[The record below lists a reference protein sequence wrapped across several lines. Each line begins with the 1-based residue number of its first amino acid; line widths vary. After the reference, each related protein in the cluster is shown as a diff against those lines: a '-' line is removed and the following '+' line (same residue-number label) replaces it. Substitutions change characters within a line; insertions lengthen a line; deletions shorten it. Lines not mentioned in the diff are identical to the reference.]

1 MLDKIRDGAQS
12 AIAKIILVLVILSFA
27 FAGVSSYLGRSSQS
41 AAATVNGED
50 ISQAELEKAYQ
61 NEKNRLQQQLG
72 DMFDALSGNDA
83 YLANVKQGVLQR
95 LIAQRLL
102 DQAAKDLGLRVSDE
116 QIKESIRNE
125 PAFQVDG
132 QFNNDRYL
140 ALLQQLGFTPSSFR
154 ETMRADMSR
163 SQLINALI
171 GSEFV
176 LKGEASQLAKLQAQT
191 RDIRLLKVDS
201 EPFLGD
207 VKVTD
212 DELKQFYDANPD
224 QFQRPEMVSLEYVEL
239 SAKALADKINVS
251 DADAQ
256 AYYDEHKAEYKT
268 VEKRLAAHILI
279 TGDDAAAKA
288 KAEAIYKQLQD
299 GADFAALAKQDSKD
313 KLSAEK
319 GGELGWFEPGV
330 MDPEFD
336 KALFALKK
344 GEYSD
349 VVQTSYG
356 FHIIKVLDIQPS
368 VIAAFADVKDKIL
381 DKLKMDKA
389 VNQFYGL
396 QQKLS
401 DTSYEV
407 PDTLA
412 EAAKAVDATVK
423 STELFSRD
431 SAPAP
436 FNEPAILKAAFS
448 SDVLSGMN
456 SNMLEVGSN
465 DVMVI
470 RLKKHQPAGL
480 MGFDE
485 VKADIEKRLKQ
496 QKANELAKAKA
507 DELKGKLQQGASD
520 LALESRSAVTRTARD
535 IDPAVVSKAFEMA
548 KKADA
553 LSVDTVALAKGYAV
567 VVLDQIH
574 NVDSVPADQLTAVQ
588 QRLSS
593 QYSEAD
599 YRALVELLKA
609 KADISYHTAN

>member
-201 EPFLGD
+201 EPFIGD

-224 QFQRPEMVSLEYVEL
+224 QFQRPE
-239 SAKALADKINVS
+239 
-251 DADAQ
+251 
-256 AYYDEHKAEYKT
+256 
-268 VEKRLAAHILI
+268 
-279 TGDDAAAKA
+279 
-288 KAEAIYKQLQD
+288 
-299 GADFAALAKQDSKD
+299 
-313 KLSAEK
+313 
-319 GGELGWFEPGV
+319 W
-330 MDPEFD
+330 
-336 KALFALKK
+336 
-344 GEYSD
+344 
-349 VVQTSYG
+349 
-356 FHIIKVLDIQPS
+356 
-368 VIAAFADVKDKIL
+368 
-381 DKLKMDKA
+381 
-389 VNQFYGL
+389 
-396 QQKLS
+396 
-401 DTSYEV
+401 
-407 PDTLA
+407 
-412 EAAKAVDATVK
+412 
-423 STELFSRD
+423 
-431 SAPAP
+431 
-436 FNEPAILKAAFS
+436 
-448 SDVLSGMN
+448 
-456 SNMLEVGSN
+456 
-465 DVMVI
+465 
-470 RLKKHQPAGL
+470 
-480 MGFDE
+480 
-485 VKADIEKRLKQ
+485 
-496 QKANELAKAKA
+496 
-507 DELKGKLQQGASD
+507 
-520 LALESRSAVTRTARD
+520 
-535 IDPAVVSKAFEMA
+535 
-548 KKADA
+548 
-553 LSVDTVALAKGYAV
+553 
-567 VVLDQIH
+567 
-574 NVDSVPADQLTAVQ
+574 
-588 QRLSS
+588 
-593 QYSEAD
+593 
-599 YRALVELLKA
+599 
-609 KADISYHTAN
+609 